1 MAQLT
6 PERHQSILA
15 RLEDGPVT
23 VQVLA
28 DRLHVSKETIR
39 RDLDLLES
47 QGSLHRVHGGAV
59 PAGLV
64 SRTETSLHDR
74 LRRHTAQKQR
84 IAEAARGFLPPADG
98 GSMIFD
104 AGTTTEALADLL
116 AAESQVEGKHRYLIT
131 NAVPI
136 AQKLSTSP
144 GVQVEILGGSV
155 RGVTGAAV
163 GPDTITA
170 LQSRRA
176 DVAFIGTNGVDATF
190 GLSTPDSSEAAVKS
204 AHICAARHRVLLAD
218 SSKLGQTTLVQFA
231 ALTDIDVLI
240 TDAEPVA
247 DLATALA
254 EAEVQVVVA

>member
-6 PERHQSILA
+6 PERHQSILS
-15 RLEDGPVT
+15 RLQHGPVT

-28 DRLHVSKETIR
+28 DRLQVSKETVR

-47 QGSLHRVHGGAV
+47 QGSLYRVHGGAV
-59 PAGLV
+59 PTGSE
-64 SRTETSLHDR
+64 SRAEKSLNER
-74 LRRHTAQKQR
+74 LGRHTAQKQR
-84 IAEAARGFLPPADG
+84 IAQAALSFLPPADG

-116 AAESQVEGKHRYLIT
+116 AQQASPDSHHRYLIT

-144 GVQVEILGGSV
+144 GIHVEILGGSI

-170 LQSRRA
+170 LESRRA
-176 DVAFIGTNGVDATF
+176 DVVFIGTNGVDSTF

-204 AHICAARHRVLLAD
+204 AQICAARHRILLAD
-218 SSKLGQTTLVQFA
+218 SSKLDQTTLVQFA
-231 ALTDIDVLI
+231 ALSDIDVLI
-240 TDAEPVA
+240 TDAEPSKDLLNALVEA
-247 DLATALA
+247 D
-254 EAEVQVVVA
+254 VQLVIT

>member
-6 PERHQSILA
+6 PERHHSILA
-15 RLEDGPVT
+15 RLKDGPVT

-28 DRLHVSKETIR
+28 DRLQVSKETIR

-47 QGSLHRVHGGAV
+47 QGSLQRVHGGAV
-59 PAGLV
+59 PAGSV
-64 SRTETSLHDR
+64 SRAETSLHDR
-74 LRRHTAQKQR
+74 LGHHTAQKQR
-84 IAEAARGFLPPADG
+84 IAEAAMRFLPPADG

-116 AAESQVEGKHRYLIT
+116 AVESSLDGHHRYLIT

-136 AQKLSTSP
+136 AQKLSAAS
-144 GVQVEILGGSV
+144 GVQVEILGGSI

-163 GPDTITA
+163 GPDTVSA

-176 DVAFIGTNGVDATF
+176 DVVFIGANGVDAAF

-231 ALTDIDVLI
+231 ALNDVDVLI
-240 TDAEPVA
+240 TDAEPA
-247 DLATALA
+247 AELAAALE